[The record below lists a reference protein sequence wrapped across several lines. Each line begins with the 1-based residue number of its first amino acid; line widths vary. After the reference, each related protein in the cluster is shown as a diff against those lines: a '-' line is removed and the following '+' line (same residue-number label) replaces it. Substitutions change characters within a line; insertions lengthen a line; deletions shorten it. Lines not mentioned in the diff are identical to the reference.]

1 MLLAP
6 STCLA
11 YQYIEDNV
19 VRRTQN
25 IKAGLGFIADTYTEQ
40 QQRQLDRRANA
51 VPGVVVAS
59 RTE

>member
-19 VRRTQN
+19 ERRTQN

-40 QQRQLDRRANA
+40 QQRQLD
-51 VPGVVVAS
+51 PESTVV
-59 RTE
+59 RMLCRGW